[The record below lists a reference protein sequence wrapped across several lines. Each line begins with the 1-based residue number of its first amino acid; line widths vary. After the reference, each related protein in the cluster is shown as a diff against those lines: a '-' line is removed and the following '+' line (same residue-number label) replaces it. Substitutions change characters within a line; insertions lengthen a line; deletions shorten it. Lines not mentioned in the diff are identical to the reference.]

1 MGLPLSAEVVA
12 NDAHKISIREVP
24 RRPNQFR
31 QRLVAGSA
39 AEQTCI
45 DGGDGLEPGFSR
57 PGFLEQTRIVDGDA
71 RSICQNLEYSLVA
84 VVECSPFR
92 AVREVDAAEH
102 LAPDEDRN
110 TEKRVHRRVIG
121 RKPCRGRMRGDSV
134 GSNRA
139 RFSNDQAQQ
148 AVSFGKMPDLGNLP
162 PESNR
167 SG

>member
-1 MGLPLSAEVVA
+1 MDYRLSAEVVA

-92 AVREVDAAEH
+92 AVRE
-102 LAPDEDRN
+102 
-110 TEKRVHRRVIG
+110 
-121 RKPCRGRMRGDSV
+121 
-134 GSNRA
+134 
-139 RFSNDQAQQ
+139 
-148 AVSFGKMPDLGNLP
+148 
-162 PESNR
+162 
-167 SG
+167 